1 MGVMLYL
8 MVAGVY
14 PFEDPNNPDNVACT
28 LQNVR
33 DGRIRPL
40 PADVSHQC
48 ADLIVRML
56 HKKSA
61 KRLTLDKTLLHP
73 WIALNSS
80 PSKKRASRQ
89 SSSAA
94 SAASAQ
100 PTRDELKKITKRAS
114 DLKRERT
121 LSLHKK
127 HSAAVFEAI
136 DKRVKSLSSGQS
148 KSLSSLSA
156 KSASFKSADSKT
168 SSSSFNK
175 LMLRLGL

>member
-80 PSKKRASRQ
+80 PSKKRASRKP
-89 SSSAA
+89 SSGAN
-94 SAASAQ
+94 AASAQ

-121 LSLHKK
+121 DSLHKK
-127 HSAAVFEAI
+127 HSAAVFESI

-148 KSLSSLSA
+148 KSLSSSA

-175 LMLRLGL
+175 LMSRLGL